1 MILLTRPRASA
12 GRGRSS
18 LFAAFFLMSLSP
30 DQLQRIAL
38 LARIA
43 VSPGEA
49 QGVADRLNR
58 VLGLIDQ
65 LQAVDTRGIEP
76 MSHALD
82 SQLKV
87 EQRLRPDAVSETDQR
102 DAYQAVAPAVDGG
115 LYLVPKVIE

>member
-1 MILLTRPRASA
+1 
-12 GRGRSS
+12 
-18 LFAAFFLMSLSP
+18 MSLTP
-30 DQLQRIAL
+30 DQLQRIAQ

-43 VSPGEA
+43 VSPDEA
-49 QGVADRLNR
+49 RGVTERLNR

-82 SQLKV
+82 AQLAV
-87 EQRLRPDAVSETDQR
+87 QQRLRADAVTEPDSREEI
-102 DAYQAVAPAVDGG
+102 QAQAPAVEQG